1 MKRFLPQALGK
12 QGDPQ
17 AVNLKGIDRIMKHSN
32 FVHLH
37 VHSQYSLLDG
47 AIRFEEVLDLAKRY
61 QMGALALTD
70 HGNMFG
76 VIEFYQMAIRHGIK
90 PIVGCE
96 VYVSPGSRFEKKA
109 VEGTEGAYHLTL
121 LVKNRIGYF
130 NLIKLV
136 SLAYLEGFYYKPR
149 VDQELLNKYNEGLIA
164 LSGCLKGEIAVH
176 AARGEMK
183 RALQSAEQY
192 KRIFDQRRFFIEI
205 QNNGV
210 ENQMLLNDRLLEIG
224 HQLSL
229 PIVATND
236 CHYLQRKDAKAHEV
250 LLCIQTGKTLS
261 ESDRMRFPSDEFYFK
276 SPQEMADLFKSNP
289 EAIAHTIEIAEQCN
303 LELKFEEKHIPKISV
318 PPGESLE
325 SHLERLSREGL
336 ERRLMSYR
344 EREDFKER
352 SSHYW
357 TRLAEELKV
366 IKSMG
371 YSGYFLI
378 VADFINF
385 AKSRRIPVGP
395 GRGSAAGSLV
405 AYALNIT
412 DLDPIEY
419 DLIFERFL
427 NPGRKSSMPDVDVDF
442 CMEGRNDVIQYV
454 MDKYGKENVA
464 QIITFGKMQA
474 RAVIRDVGRVMDI
487 PYAEVD
493 RIAKLI
499 PNTLNITLD
508 QALKQE
514 PRLEEVVRKD
524 PKVESLFSVAKLL
537 EGLSRHASTH
547 AAGVVISNKPLTEY
561 LPLYRGQNG
570 EVMTQYPM
578 KEVEAIGLVKFDFL
592 GLKTLTVVNHTIQ
605 LIEKDHG
612 VKIELSQIPL
622 DDPKVF
628 SLLGTGSTLGIFQ
641 LESSGMKDLLVKLKP
656 ENFREI
662 IALVALYRPGPLRSG
677 MVDEFIKRK
686 HGKETIR
693 YEVKEL
699 EGILKDTYGVIVYQ
713 EQVMRIASSLA
724 NFSLEDADILR
735 RAMSKKDPKEME
747 MQKEKFLE
755 GARKNRIPPTK
766 AGKIFDQMAKF
777 AEYGFNKSH
786 SAAYALI
793 AYQTAYLKAHY
804 PIEFMAALLTSEVQ
818 NADKIVK
825 YIAECREMGINILP
839 PDINESYKDF
849 TVIGNQIRFGL
860 AAVKNVGDA
869 AIESILSEREQRGKF
884 QSLSDFCKRV
894 DLRKVNRRVVESL
907 IKCGAFDFSKAYR
920 SQMLT
925 ILDDILE
932 RSQSAQRK
940 RGEAQLS
947 MLMSVL
953 EEKDE
958 GYPEIDEFPENQLII
973 FEKETI
979 GFYIS
984 RHPLSRYQEE
994 IKKYSHEDTSTLPG
1008 LPNGTEVKICG
1019 LVSGLKE
1026 IHTKKGDRMAFLN
1039 LEDMKGFVEVI
1050 LFPEVFKASLT
1061 CLREGDPILVRGT
1074 LDLAE
1079 DRVKIKGLEVH
1090 SLSKG
1095 SSSQMKTLHLKISVS
1110 SLSPSQLFDLKEIIL
1125 SNKGAYK
1132 VLLHFMDGNE
1142 RETVV
1147 ALSDQ
1152 YRVDPSQKF
1161 QNDIKNLFKS
1171 PLISFE

>member
-1 MKRFLPQALGK
+1 MQ
-12 QGDPQ
+12 
-17 AVNLKGIDRIMKHSN
+17 HSN

-47 AIRFEEVLDLAKRY
+47 TIRFEEVFDLAKRY
-61 QMGALALTD
+61 RMGAVALTD
-70 HGNMFG
+70 HGSMFG
-76 VIEFYQMAIRHGIK
+76 VIEFYQMAIKHGIK

-96 VYVSPGSRFEKKA
+96 IYVSPGSRLEKKA
-109 VEGTEGAYHLTL
+109 VEGSDGSYHLTL
-121 LVKNRIGYF
+121 LVQNRTGYF
-130 NLIKLV
+130 NLIKLA
-136 SLAYLEGFYYKPR
+136 SLAQLEGFYYKPR
-149 VDQELLNKYNEGLIA
+149 VDKELLAKYNEGLIA
-164 LSGCLKGEIAVH
+164 LSGCLKGEISVH
-176 AARGEMK
+176 AGRGEMK
-183 RALQSAEQY
+183 KALQSAEEY
-192 KRIFDQRRFFIEI
+192 AKIFDQRRFFIEI

-210 ENQMLLNDRLLEIG
+210 ENQLLLNNRLLEIG

-236 CHYLQRKDAKAHEV
+236 CHYLQRKDTQAHEV
-250 LLCIQTGKTLS
+250 LLCIQTGKTLQDS
-261 ESDRMRFPSDEFYFK
+261 NRMKFPSEEFYFK
-276 SPQEMADLFKSNP
+276 SPEEMSKLFESTP
-289 EAIAHTIEIAEQCN
+289 EAIANTIEISERCN
-303 LELKFEEKHIPKISV
+303 LELKFDEKHIPKISV
-318 PPGESLE
+318 PQGESLD

-336 ERRLMSYR
+336 GKRLAF
-344 EREDFKER
+344 FKER
-352 SSHYW
+352 GDIKEQSRYW
-357 TRLAEELKV
+357 TRLEEELRI

-378 VADFINF
+378 VEDFIHF
-385 AKSRRIPVGP
+385 AKNRRIPVGP

-427 NPGRKSSMPDVDVDF
+427 NPGRKNSMPDVDVDF
-442 CMEGRNDVIQYV
+442 CIEGRDDVIQYV
-454 MDKYGKENVA
+454 MGKYGKENVA

-474 RAVIRDVGRVMDI
+474 KAVIRDVGRVMGI

-499 PNTLNITLD
+499 PNTLNITLE

-514 PRLEEVVRKD
+514 PRLGEAVKND
-524 PKVESLFSVAKLL
+524 PRVASLFNIAKSL

-547 AAGVVISNKPLTEY
+547 AAGVVISNKSLMEY
-561 LPLYRGQNG
+561 LPLYRGPNG

-592 GLKTLTVVNHTIQ
+592 GLKTLTVVNHAIQ
-605 LIEKDHG
+605 LIEKDCG
-612 VKIELSQIPL
+612 VKIDLSQIPL

-628 SLLGTGSTLGIFQ
+628 ALLGSGSTLGIFQ
-641 LESSGMKDLLVKLKP
+641 LESSGMKDLLVKLRP

-686 HGKETIR
+686 HGQESIR
-693 YEVKEL
+693 YDIKAL
-699 EGILKDTYGVIVYQ
+699 EGILKDTYGVIIYQ
-713 EQVMRIASSLA
+713 EQVMRIASTLA

-755 GARKNRIPPTK
+755 GARRNRIHLTK
-766 AGKIFDQMAKF
+766 AEKTFDQMSKF

-793 AYQTAYLKAHY
+793 AYQTAFLKAHY

-825 YIAECREMGINILP
+825 YIAECREMDIPILP
-839 PDINESYKDF
+839 PDINESYKNF
-849 TVIGNQIRFGL
+849 AVIGNQIRFGL
-860 AAVKNVGDA
+860 AGVKNVGDA
-869 AIESILSEREQRGKF
+869 AIDAILTEREARDKF
-884 QSLSDFCKRV
+884 QSLFDFCKRV
-894 DLRKVNRRVVESL
+894 DLRKVNRRVIESL
-907 IKCGAFDFSKAYR
+907 IKCGAFDFSNAHR

-925 ILDDILE
+925 VLDDIIE
-932 RSQSAQRK
+932 RSQRK
-940 RGEAQLS
+940 KGEAQLS
-947 MLMSVL
+947 MLTPLMKET
-953 EEKDE
+953 EES
-958 GYPEIDEFPENQLII
+958 YPEIGEFPEDQLIV

-994 IKKYSHEDTSTLPG
+994 IKKYTDEDTSTLAR
-1008 LPNGTEVKICG
+1008 LQNGEEVKICG

-1026 IHTKKGDRMAFLN
+1026 IVTKKGDRMAFLN
-1039 LEDMKGFVEVI
+1039 LEDMKGFIEVI
-1050 LFPEVFKASLT
+1050 LFPEVFKASLP
-1061 CLREGDPILVRGT
+1061 CLKGGDPILVRGI

-1079 DRVKIKGLEVH
+1079 DHIKIKGLEVR
-1090 SLSKG
+1090 SLSESPSPPAKVLHLRISL
-1095 SSSQMKTLHLKISVS
+1095 SSSTK
-1110 SLSPSQLFDLKEIIL
+1110 SQLENLKEIIIG
-1125 SNKGAYK
+1125 NRGFHK
-1132 VLLHFMDGNE
+1132 VFIHFTDE
-1142 RETVV
+1142 EYRETII
-1147 ALSDQ
+1147 ALPDH
-1152 YRVDPSQKF
+1152 YKVDPSQIF
-1161 QNDIKNLFKS
+1161 QDHIKNLFHS
-1171 PLISFE
+1171 PIISFE